1 MCCNKYSKTINYKF
15 FIIVISFIVFSLC
28 YSQHDLFGGI
38 KSYDYDN
45 IAEGILYQNNP
56 MLEDS
61 LMTRCGGGGC

>member
-38 KSYDYDN
+38 KTSDYGN
-45 IAEGILYQNNP
+45 IAEGILYQNIP
-56 MLEDS
+56 ILEDS
-61 LMTRCGGGGC
+61 LRKECSNC